1 MSGRRNPP
9 QGHTSKKAER
19 GPEPE
24 TRVEVNRLQDLEYVR
39 ERAEPLLSQIAV
51 ELRMSEDDVA
61 RLAVILFGRWLD
73 LSQDPDSVVLVVK
86 GTITPYDSA
95 VQVLVSSGPHGRQFE
110 ELITELQMQNEG

>member
-1 MSGRRNPP
+1 MMAGGEKGLLMKNGVQSPRFIEAA
-9 QGHTSKKAER
+9 S
-19 GPEPE
+19 
-24 TRVEVNRLQDLEYVR
+24 YVR
-39 ERAEPLLSQIAV
+39 SRIDPLLRQIAV